1 MKPLFLV
8 QNWSFNQLKRH
19 FQSHVECI
27 TDDTCRRRGKKSH
40 FCDKS
45 TSDITKPRQRGR
57 RKHRRKKVP
66 GKCKKCIKKRKSC
79 KSDFECC
86 SPKKYTCYAKQ
97 NGAAPKCIRRDH
109 FTKIRARHKKRT
121 EKGWFQKSNFSDRT
135 NLFLRTFS
143 QPHRCW
149 RRILKT
155 SVC

>member
-1 MKPLFLV
+1 M
-8 QNWSFNQLKRH
+8 
-19 FQSHVECI
+19 ECI

-66 GKCKKCIKKRKSC
+66 GKCKKCVKKRKSC

-121 EKGWFQKSNFSDRT
+121 EKGWLKKSNFSDQT
-135 NLFLRTFS
+135 KLFIRNIQSATSMLATDIENVGVLVTL
-143 QPHRCW
+143 Q
-149 RRILKT
+149 RRALSK
-155 SVC
+155 CMDDF

>member
-1 MKPLFLV
+1 M
-8 QNWSFNQLKRH
+8 
-19 FQSHVECI
+19 ECI

-45 TSDITKPRQRGR
+45 TSDITKPRQRAR
-57 RKHRRKKVP
+57 RKHRRKKVS
-66 GKCKKCIKKRKSC
+66 GKCKKCVKKRRSC

-121 EKGWFQKSNFSDRT
+121 EKGGFHGLVQ
-135 NLFLRTFS
+135 
-143 QPHRCW
+143 Q
-149 RRILKT
+149 ILEPQFIDDKFEMLL
-155 SVC
+155 SP